1 MRKIN
6 FYNFFIRFVYY
17 TYWAGL
23 LMLLPW
29 LLGLDIYLTPA
40 VYLLILQRLIPLA
53 GMLGVIPISKIVQPF
68 FGVMGKSISSFVLFY
83 LLIITAIAIQLY
95 IINRLLYFIR
105 SGKKI
110 TLTFNLIVLHHL
122 IVSLIL
128 YTEIV
133 VEFTWYGKYFWLYL
147 FFPNSYGILLNILIA
162 RKIWVLNKEH
172 IINGGNRNAY

>member
-68 FGVMGKSISSFVLFY
+68 FGVMGKSISSFVLS
-83 LLIITAIAIQLY
+83 ADN
-95 IINRLLYFIR
+95 NRNRHSALHNK
-105 SGKKI
+105 SA
-110 TLTFNLIVLHHL
+110 IVLYQIRQKDH
-122 IVSLIL
+122 VN
-128 YTEIV
+128 
-133 VEFTWYGKYFWLYL
+133 F
-147 FFPNSYGILLNILIA
+147 
-162 RKIWVLNKEH
+162 
-172 IINGGNRNAY
+172 